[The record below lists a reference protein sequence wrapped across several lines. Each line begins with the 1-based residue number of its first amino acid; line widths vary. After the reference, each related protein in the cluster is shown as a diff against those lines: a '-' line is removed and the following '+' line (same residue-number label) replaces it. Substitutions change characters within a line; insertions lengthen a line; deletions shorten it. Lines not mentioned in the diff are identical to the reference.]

1 MKKAV
6 LRKLREISERV
17 LGEEE
22 TNKVIED
29 TVKEVLEDTKPKKET
44 KKKKSDK

>member
-6 LRKLREISERV
+6 LRKLRAMSENII
-17 LGEEE
+17 GEEE
-22 TNKVIED
+22 TNKIIEE
-29 TVKEVLEDTKPKKET
+29 TVQEVLKETKPKKTT